1 MGGSGS
7 KWELFPATACNRAA
21 ILPGHA
27 AMLLTGTHSRTLD
40 EKKRL
45 TLPKRI
51 REQLG
56 DVAQLFVTPGSDASL
71 WIGSRQELERLS
83 EKLDQAPA
91 SDTEARVFRRL
102 FYAQM
107 EAVDVDR
114 AGRILVPDRLLQHAG
129 IQHEAVLLGVRDH
142 LELWD
147 AQRWQ
152 DFLSQHHTV

>member
-1 MGGSGS
+1 M
-7 KWELFPATACNRAA
+7 
-21 ILPGHA
+21 I
-27 AMLLTGTHSRTLD
+27 LTGTHPRTLD
-40 EKKRL
+40 DKKRL

-56 DVAQLFVTPGSDASL
+56 DATQLFVTPGSDASL

-83 EKLDQAPA
+83 EKLDQAP
-91 SDTEARVFRRL
+91 DTDAAARVFRRL

-114 AGRILVPDRLLQHAG
+114 SGRILVPDRLLQHAG
-129 IQHEAVLLGVRDH
+129 IQHDAVLLGVRDH

-147 AQRWQ
+147 AKRWQ
-152 DFLSQHHTV
+152 EFLSQHHTV